1 MGFKCR
7 VLQLQGELEAQ
18 RKELRDNSSGVLAR
32 DEVERLERENVK
44 LKSELAK
51 ARRDVQEAQQEKDQL
66 QREFSKARQLAEGYK
81 GECQSLVQDY
91 QTAGGQIRTME
102 GQIRSLE
109 EERDWYKRQADMH
122 QRELALQ
129 GDRVK
134 ALEEQLQ
141 HVNLQVGW
149 REVGQMRLTYYGLWC
164 VCDAGA
170 SPYLLSNRESL
181 IIGGATPINEPPAPQ
196 GQDWVEVPREQQWVG
211 PEAATD
217 SHWARWTVADIFA
230 AYIPPTRQWTAE
242 SYFMYIIRDRNN
254 KVAVTRVA
262 VHAWTVMHLHLLLQ

>member
-1 MGFKCR
+1 MHS
-7 VLQLQGELEAQ
+7 LQAECARLQASHTQ
-18 RKELRDNSSGVLAR
+18 ITTH
-32 DEVERLERENVK
+32 
-44 LKSELAK
+44 
-51 ARRDVQEAQQEKDQL
+51 VQETQQEKDRL
-66 QREFSKARQLAEGYK
+66 QRELSKTHRLAEGYK

-109 EERDWYKRQADMH
+109 EERDRYKRQVDMGL
-122 QRELALQ
+122 RELALRA
-129 GDRVK
+129 DRIK

-164 VCDAGA
+164 VCDAGP
-170 SPYLLSNRESL
+170 SPYLLSNRQSI

-196 GQDWVEVPREQQWVG
+196 GQDWVEVPREQQWVA

-217 SHWARWTVADIFA
+217 SRWARWTVADVFA
-230 AYIPPTRQWTAE
+230 AYAPPTRQWTAE
-242 SYFMYIIRDRNN
+242 L
-254 KVAVTRVA
+254 
-262 VHAWTVMHLHLLLQ
+262 LHIHYL